1 VSGQP
6 DGSPRESAEQ
16 GLRHL
21 LGQRL
26 FTQSAERHTV
36 NQLLLAEFDPGQA
49 PNETDLPFSAPAC
62 T

>member
-1 VSGQP
+1 
-6 DGSPRESAEQ
+6 
-16 GLRHL
+16 LRHL

-36 NQLLLAEFDPGQA
+36 NQLLLAEFDLGQA